1 MNYTQEELPFDPRR
15 PRLIGLVGYAR
26 AGKDTVAGM
35 MPGFERVG
43 FADALKELLREV
55 NPEVSHSYDKYAPPD
70 RMDYQTALR
79 TNGADWVK
87 DNTNARDYMVRLG
100 RGVRD
105 ILGADTWLNVGMAK
119 ADALLADG
127 ENVVI
132 TDVRYLNEAQAIV
145 DRGGELWYIER
156 DAEGAANDEEY
167 RSIEEILSS
176 LPNSWRFLP
185 NRWDLDVLQDTVN
198 RILRRG

>member
-1 MNYTQEELPFDPRR
+1 MILEDHYTQEELPFAPRE
-15 PRLIGLVGYAR
+15 PRLIGLIGYAR

-43 FADALKELLREV
+43 FADALKELLREIDPAVSV
-55 NPEVSHSYDKYAPPD
+55 NRNMIPTRYSIL
-70 RMDYQTALR
+70 LR
-79 TNGADWVK
+79 TKGQDWVK

-100 RGVRD
+100 RGVREV
-105 ILGADTWLNVGMAK
+105 LGKDTWLNVGMAK

-156 DAEGAANDEEY
+156 DPEGAANEEEF
-167 RSIEEILSS
+167 RSIEEIL
-176 LPNSWRFLP
+176 
-185 NRWDLDVLQDTVN
+185 DVLASDWKYVGN
-198 RILRRG
+198 IGDLGRLRYNVERTISG